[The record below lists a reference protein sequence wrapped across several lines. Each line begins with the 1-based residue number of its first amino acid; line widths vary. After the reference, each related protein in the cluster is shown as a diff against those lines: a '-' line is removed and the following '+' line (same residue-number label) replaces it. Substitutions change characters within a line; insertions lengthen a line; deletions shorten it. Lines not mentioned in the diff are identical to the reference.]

1 MSLILV
7 DMSNVALHAL
17 QSASSGKMNYFQLTE
32 MSLRHVVLKRLFD
45 IHKQFGIE
53 REMVL
58 CFDNENY
65 WRSDVFPL
73 YKATRAKARSYSK
86 FSFEE
91 YKKMFKVFKE
101 ELPYNFSWKCVDVEK
116 CEADDVI
123 YAICHH
129 VRDRRITIVSSDEDY
144 LQIQNINPI
153 VEQFSIANDKF
164 ITPQNKGYDLLE
176 HIITGDSGDGIP
188 NILSNSNTFVMDG
201 VRQTPMTKQRKADTL
216 LSVQMGTLD
225 ENVQMR
231 YDLNKKLIDMS
242 ELPKEYYDKIIEK
255 FKEPKPKKTGSLMT
269 YCIKYK
275 LNNLLGRL

>member
-65 WRSDVFPL
+65 WRLDVFPL

-123 YAICHH
+123 YAICNH

-164 ITPQNKGYDLLE
+164 ITTQNKGYDLLE

-188 NILSNSNTFVMDG
+188 NILSNANTFVMDG

-255 FKEPKPKKTGSLMT
+255 FKEPKPKKTGSLMA

-275 LNNLLGRL
+275 LNNLIGRI

>member
-45 IHKQFGIE
+45 IHRQFGIE

-58 CFDNENY
+58 CFDNDNY
-65 WRSDVFPL
+65 WRKDVFPL
-73 YKATRAKARSYSK
+73 YKSTRAKARSYSK

-101 ELPYNFSWKCVDVEK
+101 ELPQNFSWKCVDVEK

-123 YAICHH
+123 YAICNH

-144 LQIQNINPI
+144 LQIQNINPN

-188 NILSNSNTFVMDG
+188 NILSNANTFVMDG
-201 VRQTPMTKQRKADTL
+201 VRQTPMTKQRKADTM
-216 LSVQMGTLD
+216 LSVQIGTLD

-231 YDLNKKLIDMS
+231 YDLNRKLIDMS
-242 ELPKEYYDKIIEK
+242 ELPQEYYDKIIEK
-255 FKEPKPKKTGSLMT
+255 FLEPKPKKTGSLMT
-269 YCIKYK
+269 YCLKYK